1 MLLTYE
7 EFPTLLTMPR
17 WFGTPEVKV
26 MPGKPEDYFIEQL
39 HPDWFLVYDSDGDLV
54 YSGVGPVSVQQ
65 SNAPF

>member
-39 HPDWFLVYDSDGDLV
+39 HPDWFLVYDSDGDMV

>member
-26 MPGKPEDYFIEQL
+26 KPDDYFIEQL
-39 HPDWFLVYDSDGDLV
+39 HADWFQVIDSDGDVV
-54 YSGVGPVSVQQ
+54 YSGVGPVTVCQ

>member
-1 MLLTYE
+1 MLVTYE

-39 HPDWFLVYDSDGDLV
+39 HPDWFQVIDSDGDVV
-54 YSGVGPVSVQQ
+54 YSGVGPVSVCQ

>member
-39 HPDWFLVYDSDGDLV
+39 HPDWFLVYDSDGDIV
-54 YSGVGPVSVQQ
+54 YSGVGPVSVHQ

>member
-17 WFGTPEVKV
+17 WFGTPEVKI

-39 HPDWFLVYDSDGDLV
+39 HSDWFRVIDSDGDVV
-54 YSGVGPVSVQQ
+54 YSGVGPVSVCQ